1 MASNAPKDLGQ
12 PLVLENFMPIEQPV
26 DINSAAL
33 CVVCYV
39 VPEQT
44 KRCGRCKDIMYCSN
58 NGQVR
63 NAINQHSIRV
73 ANIQETPNWAEHKM
87 ICKSFPKSTSPDL
100 HHRHALYCAPAES
113 RPSFVWL
120 QYGDDGKPIDIV
132 KCFANTP

>member
-58 NGQVR
+58 NGQ
-63 NAINQHSIRV
+63 
-73 ANIQETPNWAEHKM
+73 TPNWAEHKM